1 MLRHAE
7 HKRRE
12 HGRNRV
18 ANTFQEQA
26 KDRFRRS
33 EAFLR
38 KAQALIQDDLI
49 YRSALADAVSAIKN
63 MLQGYLS
70 LQIASSMPN
79 PRIDWQEIAASNRM
93 PDLLRACGEAGLNL
107 RGVERDIRRLN
118 TERNQRT
125 HDDPQYLI
133 DPKQAEDAVA
143 LALEIHKRIR
153 DALRGSQQAP
163 AAVALPQRQSAF
175 GRPPLAPPA
184 SAANMTPATAVA
196 AAPSAP
202 ASAVGPATKPAPAGA
217 TTPSDASA
225 GTPPAGV
232 GLTSGDVSEDDEI
245 SELPTR
251 ARRRAR
257 VRRVLRDV
265 LVAALLLI
273 VGAAAGIGLVLPAAS
288 AYAPDLLVPVVK
300 LLPTYTASTPTA
312 TLLPTATPTVAIS
325 GPLTLGVLAISAPV
339 CSLGASSIELT
350 NNGTSVARWSV
361 SSIDTTGAR
370 FSLAQAD
377 AGAPAQ
383 FGTLAAGKSTTLYIS
398 NPGGTMPYHV
408 VVTSEA
414 GALPERYR

>member
-1 MLRHAE
+1 
-7 HKRRE
+7 
-12 HGRNRV
+12 V

-70 LQIASSMPN
+70 LQIATSMPN

-133 DPKQAEDAVA
+133 DPRQAEDAVA

-163 AAVALPQRQSAF
+163 AAVALPQRQSSF
-175 GRPPLAPPA
+175 GRPPTTAAASVASAKPAAVATPSASGSVGDGSAKPAAA
-184 SAANMTPATAVA
+184 SAAQA
-196 AAPSAP
+196 AS
-202 ASAVGPATKPAPAGA
+202 STSGA
-217 TTPSDASA
+217 TTD
-225 GTPPAGV
+225 V
-232 GLTSGDVSEDDEI
+232 GLTGDDTNEDDEI
-245 SELPTR
+245 AELPTR
-251 ARRRAR
+251 VRRRAR
-257 VRRVLRDV
+257 LRRFLLNG

-273 VGAAAGIGLVLPAAS
+273 VGAVAGIGLVLPAAS
-288 AYAPDLLVPVVK
+288 AYAPNLLAPVVK
-300 LLPTYTASTPTA
+300 LLPASASEPTA
-312 TLLPTATPTVAIS
+312 TLSPTATPTLTVS
-325 GPLTLGVLAISAPV
+325 GPLTLGALTISAPV
-339 CSLGASSIELT
+339 CTAGASSLQIT
-350 NNGTSVARWSV
+350 NGGTAVAKWAASSVEAS
-361 SSIDTTGAR
+361 GAT
-370 FSLAQAD
+370 FALAQAD

-383 FGTLAAGKSTTLYIS
+383 FGSLNAGSSVTLFIA
-398 NPGGTMPYHV
+398 NPGVTAPYHI
-408 VVTSEA
+408 VVTSDA
-414 GALPERYR
+414 GAVQVVVASC

>member
-1 MLRHAE
+1 
-7 HKRRE
+7 
-12 HGRNRV
+12 V

-133 DPKQAEDAVA
+133 DPAQAEDAVA

-153 DALRGSQQAP
+153 DALRGSQQGP
-163 AAVALPQRQSAF
+163 AAVALPQRQPAF
-175 GRPPLAPPA
+175 GRPPLAPAASAATARPATAAAPLPAPA
-184 SAANMTPATAVA
+184 SAAGSAAKPAQAGVATATGTA
-196 AAPSAP
+196 AN
-202 ASAVGPATKPAPAGA
+202 
-217 TTPSDASA
+217 
-225 GTPPAGV
+225 TPPPADV
-232 GLTSGDVSEDDEI
+232 GLSGEDASEDDEI
-245 SELPTR
+245 SKLPTR

-257 VRRVLRDV
+257 VRRVLRNV
-265 LVAALLLI
+265 LIAALLLI
-273 VGAAAGIGLVLPAAS
+273 VGAAAGIGLVLPVVS
-288 AYAPDLLVPVVK
+288 VYAPNLVAPVVK
-300 LLPTYTASTPTA
+300 LLPSTANATPSPTA
-312 TLLPTATPTVAIS
+312 APTLAVS
-325 GPLTLGVLAISAPV
+325 GPLALGALAIDSPI
-339 CSLGASSIELT
+339 CSLGTSSIQLT
-350 NNGTSVARWSV
+350 NNGTSIVRWAV
-361 SSIDTTGAR
+361 SSVEAGSAK
-370 FSLAQAD
+370 FALAQAD
-377 AGAPAQ
+377 TGSPSQ
-383 FGTLAAGKSTTLYIS
+383 FGTLAARASAMLYIT
-398 NPGGTMPYHV
+398 NPGGTAPYRV
-408 VVTSEA
+408 VVTGDA
-414 GALPERYR
+414 GAIVVVVPAC

>member
-1 MLRHAE
+1 
-7 HKRRE
+7 
-12 HGRNRV
+12 V

-133 DPKQAEDAVA
+133 DPAQAEDAVA

-153 DALRGSQQAP
+153 DALRGSQRAP

-175 GRPPLAPPA
+175 GRPPLTPAA
-184 SAANMTPATAVA
+184 SAATARPATAAASPSTPVSAAKPVPSGVA
-196 AAPSAP
+196 TATSTAAN
-202 ASAVGPATKPAPAGA
+202 
-217 TTPSDASA
+217 
-225 GTPPAGV
+225 TPPPADV
-232 GLTSGDVSEDDEI
+232 GLSGEDASEDDEI
-245 SELPTR
+245 SKLPTR

-257 VRRVLRDV
+257 VRRVLRNV
-265 LVAALLLI
+265 LIAALLLF
-273 VGAAAGIGLVLPAAS
+273 VGAAAGIGLVLPVVS
-288 AYAPDLLVPVVK
+288 VYAPNLVAPVVK
-300 LLPTYTASTPTA
+300 LLPSTA
-312 TLLPTATPTVAIS
+312 TATATATATPLPTAAPTLAVS
-325 GPLTLGVLAISAPV
+325 GPLALGSLAIGAPI
-339 CSLGASSIELT
+339 CSLGTSSIQLT
-350 NNGTSVARWSV
+350 NNGTSIVRWAV
-361 SSIDTTGAR
+361 SSVEASGAN
-370 FSLAQAD
+370 FALAQAD
-377 AGAPAQ
+377 TGLPSQ
-383 FGTLAAGKSTTLYIS
+383 FGTLAAGTSTMLYIT
-398 NPGGTMPYHV
+398 NPGGTAPYRV
-408 VVTSEA
+408 VVTGDA
-414 GALPERYR
+414 GAIVVVVPAC

>member
-1 MLRHAE
+1 M
-7 HKRRE
+7 
-12 HGRNRV
+12 

-70 LQIASSMPN
+70 LQIATSMPN

-133 DPKQAEDAVA
+133 DPAQAEDAVA

-153 DALRGSQQAP
+153 DALRGNQQAP

-175 GRPPLAPPA
+175 GRPPVAPAA
-184 SAANMTPATAVA
+184 SAATAKPAAAAVATAVPANA
-196 AAPSAP
+196 AGGTAKPTPVGAGQP
-202 ASAVGPATKPAPAGA
+202 NGASAST
-217 TTPSDASA
+217 
-225 GTPPAGV
+225 TPPADV
-232 GLTSGDVSEDDEI
+232 GLTGEDASEDDEI
-245 SELPTR
+245 LELPTR

-257 VRRVLRDV
+257 VRRILLNG
-265 LVAALLLI
+265 LVATLLLI
-273 VGAAAGIGLVLPAAS
+273 VGAVAGIGLVLPAAS
-288 AYAPDLLVPVVK
+288 AYAPNLLAPVVK
-300 LLPTYTASTPTA
+300 LLPASAVSTPTA
-312 TLLPTATPTVAIS
+312 LPLATATPTLAVS
-325 GPLTLGVLAISAPV
+325 GPLTLGSLAISAPT
-339 CSLGASSIELT
+339 CSV
-350 NNGTSVARWSV
+350 GTSSLQITNSGSAFARWAV
-361 SSIDTTGAR
+361 SSVEAAGAK
-370 FSLAQAD
+370 FALTQTD

-383 FGTLAAGKSTTLYIS
+383 FGTLDIGKSATLYIT
-398 NPGGTMPYHV
+398 NPGRTAPYHIV
-408 VVTSEA
+408 LTSEA
-414 GALPERYR
+414 GAVQVVVAAC

>member
-1 MLRHAE
+1 M
-7 HKRRE
+7 
-12 HGRNRV
+12 

-70 LQIASSMPN
+70 LQIATTLPN

-133 DPKQAEDAVA
+133 DPRQAEDAVA

-153 DALRGSQQAP
+153 DDLRGSQQAP
-163 AAVALPQRQSAF
+163 AAVALPQRQSSF
-175 GRPPLAPPA
+175 GRPPSTAAASVA
-184 SAANMTPATAVA
+184 SAKPAGAV

-202 ASAVGPATKPAPAGA
+202 ANAANASAKPAA
-217 TTPSDASA
+217 ASA
-225 GTPPAGV
+225 APTASNAPTDV
-232 GLTSGDVSEDDEI
+232 GLTGEDVNEDDEI
-245 SELPTR
+245 AELPIR
-251 ARRRAR
+251 VRRRAR
-257 VRRVLRDV
+257 LRRVLLNG

-273 VGAAAGIGLVLPAAS
+273 VGAVAGIGLVLPAAS
-288 AYAPDLLVPVVK
+288 AYAPNLLAPVVK
-300 LLPTYTASTPTA
+300 LLPTATSAPTA
-312 TLLPTATPTVAIS
+312 TLLPTATPTLALS
-325 GPLTLGVLAISAPV
+325 GPLTLGALTISAPV
-339 CSLGASSIELT
+339 CSAGVSSLQIT
-350 NNGTSVARWSV
+350 NGGTAGARWAV
-361 SSIDTTGAR
+361 SSVETNTAK
-370 FSLAQAD
+370 FALAQAD

-383 FGTLAAGKSTTLYIS
+383 FDSLDAGKSMTLYVT
-398 NPGGTMPYHV
+398 NPSATAPYHIVLTSDAGAVQV
-408 VVTSEA
+408 VVASC
-414 GALPERYR
+414 

>member
-1 MLRHAE
+1 M
-7 HKRRE
+7 
-12 HGRNRV
+12 

-70 LQIASSMPN
+70 LQIATSMPN

-133 DPKQAEDAVA
+133 DPAQAEDAVA

-153 DALRGSQQAP
+153 DALRGNQQAP

-175 GRPPLAPPA
+175 GRPPVAPATSVVTAKPA
-184 SAANMTPATAVA
+184 AAVATAVPANA
-196 AAPSAP
+196 AGSAAKP
-202 ASAVGPATKPAPAGA
+202 TPAGVATSNGASAST
-217 TTPSDASA
+217 
-225 GTPPAGV
+225 TPPADV
-232 GLTSGDVSEDDEI
+232 GLTGEDTSEDDAI
-245 SELPTR
+245 LELPTR

-257 VRRVLRDV
+257 VRRILLNG

-273 VGAAAGIGLVLPAAS
+273 VGAVAGIGLVLPAAS
-288 AYAPDLLVPVVK
+288 AYAPNLLAPVVK
-300 LLPTYTASTPTA
+300 LLPASAVSTPTA
-312 TLLPTATPTVAIS
+312 LPLATATPTLAVS
-325 GPLTLGVLAISAPV
+325 GPLTLGSLAISAPT
-339 CSLGASSIELT
+339 CSV
-350 NNGTSVARWSV
+350 GTSSLQITNSGSAFARWAV
-361 SSIDTTGAR
+361 SSVEAGGAK
-370 FSLAQAD
+370 FALTQTD

-383 FGTLAAGKSTTLYIS
+383 FGTLDAGKSAMLYIT
-398 NPGGTMPYHV
+398 NPGRTTPYHIV
-408 VVTSEA
+408 LTSEA
-414 GALPERYR
+414 GAVQVVVAAC